1 MKSQRGAEQLAD
13 LQKDQS
19 CRMKWE
25 LLNDTHCL
33 SHTHTHTKHARSVV
47 KSGFQNDIA
56 TDIMQEINEI

>member
-1 MKSQRGAEQLAD
+1 MKEEGKYQLT
-13 LQKDQS
+13 
-19 CRMKWE
+19 CMPRE